1 MFDGSDILYEDNHL
15 MVVNKRPGTP
25 VQADTSGDSAL
36 EDEVKAFIKRRASKP
51 GAVFLGVI
59 HRIDRPVS
67 GVVLLAKTSK
77 ALSRMNEAVRS
88 RDIVKRYFALVA
100 QMPEQEEGE
109 LVHYIFRD
117 GRKNRSYAYDTPRKD
132 AKEARLRYRVAAR
145 SDRYVLLDIDLI
157 TGRHH
162 QIRAQLSRSLSPI
175 RGDLKYGAPRSNPD
189 GSISLHARSV
199 TFTHPVTGERI
210 TVVAPLPEER
220 VWSLFEGVE

>member
-1 MFDGSDILYEDNHL
+1 MFDGSEILYEDNHI
-15 MVVNKRPGTP
+15 MAVNKRSGMP
-25 VQADTSGDSAL
+25 VQADLSGDSAL
-36 EDEVKAFIKRRASKP
+36 EDEVKAYIKRRDSKP

-77 ALSRMNEAVRS
+77 ALARMNEAVRS

-100 QMPEQEEGE
+100 EMPEKEEGE
-109 LVHYIFRD
+109 LVHYIWRD
-117 GRKNRSYAYDTPRKD
+117 GRK
-132 AKEARLRYRVAAR
+132 KEARLRYRVAAR

-162 QIRAQLSRSLSPI
+162 QIRAQLSKSLSPI

-189 GSISLHARSV
+189 GSISLHARSM
-199 TFTHPVTGERI
+199 TFTHPVTKERI
-210 TVVAPLPEER
+210 TVRAPLPDDR
-220 VWSLFEGVE
+220 VWNLFMDVR

>member
-1 MFDGSDILYEDNHL
+1 MA
-15 MVVNKRPGTP
+15 VNKRPGTP
-25 VQADTSGDSAL
+25 VQADPSGDSAL
-36 EDEVKAFIKRRASKP
+36 EDEVKAFIKRRDAKP
-51 GAVFLGVI
+51 GGVFLGVI

-77 ALSRMNEAVRS
+77 ALARMNEAVRS
-88 RDIVKRYFALVA
+88 RDVEKRYLAVVPR
-100 QMPEQEEGE
+100 MPDEEEGE
-109 LVHYIFRD
+109 LLHYIVRD
-117 GRKNRSYAYDTPRKD
+117 GRKNRSYAYDAPRKD

-145 SDRYVLLDIDLI
+145 SDRYVLLEIDLI

-210 TVVAPLPEER
+210 TVTAPLPDER
-220 VWSLFEGVE
+220 VWRLFEASCGGR

>member
-1 MFDGSDILYEDNHL
+1 

-36 EDEVKAFIKRRASKP
+36 EDEVKAFIKRRDSKP

-77 ALSRMNEAVRS
+77 ALRRMNEAVRS
-88 RDIVKRYFALVA
+88 RGIVKRYFALVA
-100 QMPEQEEGE
+100 DTPEHEEGE
-109 LVHYIFRD
+109 LVHYIVRN

-132 AKEARLRYRVAAR
+132 AKEARLRYRVTAR
-145 SDRYVLLDIDLI
+145 SDRYTLLDIDLI

-162 QIRAQLSRSLSPI
+162 QIRAQLSKAGCPI
-175 RGDLKYGAPRSNPD
+175 KGDLKYGAPRSNPD

-199 TFTHPVTGERI
+199 AFTHPVTGERI
-210 TVVAPLPEER
+210 TVTAPLPDER
-220 VWSLFEGVE
+220 MWRLFKDVK

>member
-1 MFDGSDILYEDNHL
+1 M
-15 MVVNKRPGTP
+15 MAVNKRPGTP

-36 EDEVKAFIKRRASKP
+36 EDEVKAFIKRRDAKP
-51 GAVFLGVI
+51 GGVFLGVI

-77 ALSRMNEAVRS
+77 ALARMNEAVRS
-88 RDIVKRYFALVA
+88 RDVEKRYLAVVPR
-100 QMPEQEEGE
+100 MPDEEEGE
-109 LVHYIFRD
+109 LLHYIVRD
-117 GRKNRSYAYDTPRKD
+117 GRKNRSYAYDAPHKD

-145 SDRYVLLDIDLI
+145 SDRYVLLEIDLI

-210 TVVAPLPEER
+210 TVTAPLPDER
-220 VWSLFEGVE
+220 VWRLFEASCGGK